1 MSAVRPLAV
10 AEAPE
15 VAALFLRVFRN
26 SNKPALASFE
36 AYLKWFFLE
45 GPLARPGISPLVHLD
60 DGGRVTGFIGVHTL
74 PMRFG
79 DKTLLAAFCGS
90 LMVENPETAPLAG
103 ARLLKAFLSG
113 PQDASF
119 SETVNEVSHRMW
131 LLTGGETLPGHSLNW
146 IRVLKPAGLAV
157 ALAERAV
164 PAFRVLGPLARG
176 LDRLHG
182 RRIAGG
188 AQRWSGLDPVAALPG
203 QLKVN
208 EISSEAFGRLLK
220 TMTEHYAFAPTWD
233 ETILTA
239 QLADAFHKPDY
250 GAPVVAEVATRSGA
264 PIGGFFYHARP
275 GGIAR
280 VLQTLARPGQEGA
293 VLDHLIRDAAERG
306 AVGIV
311 GRTQPALLPALLTRR
326 VVLLPRSATVMHVRD
341 PALAETL
348 RAGRGFL
355 NGFSGETW
363 SRIVGGGAV

>member
-1 MSAVRPLAV
+1 
-10 AEAPE
+10 
-15 VAALFLRVFRN
+15 
-26 SNKPALASFE
+26 
-36 AYLKWFFLE
+36 
-45 GPLARPGISPLVHLD
+45 
-60 DGGRVTGFIGVHTL
+60 
-74 PMRFG
+74 MRFG

-90 LMVENPETAPLAG
+90 LLVENPETAPLAG
-103 ARLLKAFLSG
+103 ARLLKAFLAG
-113 PQDASF
+113 PQDVSF
-119 SETVNEVSHRMW
+119 SETANALSHRMW
-131 LLTGGETLPGHSLNW
+131 LLTGGETLPDHSLNW
-146 IRVLKPAGLAV
+146 IRVLRPAGLAL
-157 ALAERAV
+157 ALAERAI

-176 LDRLHG
+176 IDRLLG
-182 RRIAGG
+182 RCRWIAGS
-188 AQRWSGLDPVAALPG
+188 ARRWSGLDPMATLPG

-233 ETILTA
+233 ETVLAA
-239 QLADAFHKPDY
+239 QLGDALHKPDY

-280 VLQTLARPGQEGA
+280 VLQALARPGQEGA
-293 VLDHLIRDAAERG
+293 ILDHLIRDAAERG

-326 VVLLPRSATVMHVRD
+326 VVLLPRSSTVMHVRD

-363 SRIVGGGAV
+363 SRISGGGAV